1 MVQKIFITLLI
12 LQMIAPGIKAQDSA
26 EDEVKAAIMQ
36 MFDGMRAG
44 DSSQVHSVISDN
56 VEFYTS
62 ATRDGK
68 PMLFKGSLERFL
80 NGVGTPHDKVWDER
94 ISNLSIQ
101 VDDNLATAWMNYSF
115 YAGED
120 FSHCGV
126 NTMTFHKGEN
136 GWKIIFLADTRRK
149 DQCD

>member
-1 MVQKIFITLLI
+1 MIQKICALFFILFVFNSGLT
-12 LQMIAPGIKAQDSA
+12 AQDSA

-44 DSSQVHSVISDN
+44 DSAQVHAVISDDA
-56 VEFYTS
+56 EFYTS
-62 ATRDGK
+62 TTREGK
-68 PMLFKGSLERFL
+68 PMLFNGSLDRFL
-80 NGVGTPHDKVWDER
+80 KGVGTPHDKVWDER
-94 ISNLSIQ
+94 ISKLNIQ

-126 NTMTFHKGEN
+126 NTMTFHKGEK

-149 DQCD
+149 EKCD

>member
-1 MVQKIFITLLI
+1 MIQKIFAILLI
-12 LQMIAPGIKAQDSA
+12 LFVFNPSLNAQDSA

-44 DSSQVHSVISDN
+44 DSAQVHSVISDDA
-56 VEFYTS
+56 EFYTS
-62 ATRDGK
+62 ATREGK
-68 PMLFKGSLERFL
+68 PMLFNGSLERFL
-80 NGVGTPHDKVWDER
+80 KGVGTPHEKVWDER
-94 ISNLSIQ
+94 ISNLHIQ

-115 YAGED
+115 YAGD
-120 FSHCGV
+120 SFSHCGV
-126 NTMTFHKGEN
+126 NTMTFHKGEK